1 MAASRRIES
10 ILAAHMSVMD
20 TYDPARLV
28 GLVLDEWGTWW
39 DVEPGT
45 NPGFLYQQN
54 TLRDALV
61 ASVHFDVFH
70 AAAERLVMA
79 NIAQTVN
86 VLQAMILTD
95 PDSGAL
101 VLTPTYH
108 VFAMNAG
115 HQDAARLDAHLL
127 APDLV
132 RQVADETVPTVS
144 VSASSKDGAVLVS
157 ASNLELSEPVEL
169 TMDLRGGRLGD
180 LTGLVLTADRVDT
193 CTDTERPD
201 AVTPQPLDLLAEGD
215 LVRVTIPPHAF
226 VTVRGTLS

>member
-1 MAASRRIES
+1 VLM
-10 ILAAHMSVMD
+10 
-20 TYDPARLV
+20 
-28 GLVLDEWGTWW
+28 LDERGTWW

-70 AAAERLVMA
+70 RAAERLVMA

-95 PDSGAL
+95 PDTGAL

-115 HQDAARLDAHLL
+115 HQDASRLDAHLL

-132 RQVADETVPTVS
+132 RPVAAEQVPTVS
-144 VSASSKDGAVLVS
+144 VSASSKDGGVLVS
-157 ASNLELSEPVEL
+157 ASNLDLTEPVEL
-169 TMDLRGGRLGD
+169 TLDLRGGQLAD
-180 LTGLVLTADRVDT
+180 VSGLVLTADRVETYNDA
-193 CTDTERPD
+193 DHSD
-201 AVTPQPLDLLAEGD
+201 AVAPRPLDVTTDADLLQ
-215 LVRVTIPPHAF
+215 VTLPPHAF